1 MALVPHD
8 FKSKVPNHRDLVS
21 VTIPNAASV
30 SDAIDLTDTAILG
43 FVSPA
48 AWTTAALNL
57 EVSDDGSSW
66 SSAYDAYGSQVGSV
80 ATLNVASRYAVD
92 MSALL
97 PWRYVRFRSGTA
109 ASPVVQGADRAFK
122 IIKRVL
128 A

>member
-1 MALVPHD
+1 MHQYTPREKQTVAIL
-8 FKSKVPNHRDLVS
+8 NG
-21 VTIPNAASV
+21 ASV
-30 SDAIDLTDTAILG
+30 SNTIDLTDTCILG
-43 FVSPA
+43 FVTPD
-48 AWTTAALNL
+48 AWTAAALTI
-57 EVSDDGSSW
+57 EVSDDNVSW
-66 SSAYDAYGSQVGSV
+66 SAAYDAYGSQVGSV